1 MRAPLDP
8 LARTA
13 LWTASLRARE
23 HARPDHL
30 FTDPLAECLAGDEG
44 PQIMRSFES
53 EVQGGVEDPA
63 LAVRTRFFDDAMCDI
78 ARRHGI
84 RQVILVAAGMDSR
97 AFRLEWQPDTRLYE
111 LDRPELLALKDEQL
125 RVAGASPRCARIAV
139 SVDLTAAWSS
149 SLRDA
154 GFRPQSP
161 TLWLVE
167 GLLYF
172 LDGDQL
178 HALLQE
184 ISDLSTPGSW
194 ILADFVTASS
204 LASPSMRPWLDRMA
218 SNGHAWHSGSDQP
231 EALFGSFGWRVTC
244 TDYGS
249 SRADFGRWAA
259 SDVAPGVS
267 GTRGRYIVMGD
278 RISG

>member
-1 MRAPLDP
+1 MVI
-8 LARTA
+8 TA
-13 LWTASLRARE
+13 TMTSW
-23 HARPDHL
+23 
-30 FTDPLAECLAGDEG
+30 
-44 PQIMRSFES
+44 
-53 EVQGGVEDPA
+53 
-63 LAVRTRFFDDAMCDI
+63 VRTM
-78 ARRHGI
+78 
-84 RQVILVAAGMDSR
+84 VAA
-97 AFRLEWQPDTRLYE
+97 PDTRLYE

-125 RVAGASPRCARIAV
+125 QVAGATPRCARIAV

-204 LASPSMRPWLDRMA
+204 LASPSMRPWLDRNGQQRPCLALGQRPAGSPVREFRLADDLHGLWFVA
-218 SNGHAWHSGSDQP
+218 S
-231 EALFGSFGWRVTC
+231 
-244 TDYGS
+244 
-249 SRADFGRWAA
+249 
-259 SDVAPGVS
+259 
-267 GTRGRYIVMGD
+267 
-278 RISG
+278 

>member
-1 MRAPLDP
+1 MDAQLDP

-30 FTDPLAECLAGDEG
+30 FTDPLAEYLAGDEG
-44 PQIMRSFES
+44 PQIMRSFEAT
-53 EVQGGVEDPA
+53 VQGGVEDPA
-63 LAVRTRFFDDAMCDI
+63 LAVRTRFFDDAMQDI
-78 ARRHGI
+78 ATRYGT
-84 RQVILVAAGMDSR
+84 RQVVLVAAGMDSR
-97 AFRLEWQPDTRLYE
+97 AYRLNWQPDTRLYE
-111 LDRPELLALKDEQL
+111 LDRPELLDLKAQQL
-125 RVAGASPRCARIAV
+125 RAASASPTCTRITV
-139 SVDLTAAWSS
+139 SVDLTAQWSAP
-149 SLRDA
+149 LRNA

-172 LDGDQL
+172 LDGPQL
-178 HALLQE
+178 NALMQD
-184 ISDLSTPGSW
+184 ISDLSAPGSW

-204 LASPSMRPWLDRMA
+204 LTSPTMRPWLDRMA
-218 SNGHAWHSGSDQP
+218 ASGHAWHSGSDDP
-231 EALFGSFGWRVTC
+231 EALFGGYGWRVAC

-249 SRADFGRWAA
+249 SRADFGRWAMSA
-259 SDVAPGVS
+259 VAPGVP

-278 RISG
+278 RIP